1 MEANEISLPMPF
13 FFDRKTTPSLQ
24 EVVDSLQGFDA
35 IAKRFPK
42 ILSAL
47 LDAPIKSVT
56 VDVNKIEIGSLYDD
70 LIVKF
75 AFGGQEQM
83 DLFMNE
89 MHEKFMNHKA
99 VPFVL
104 FFALLIAGGIIAY
117 NVIAPDEASS
127 SPVINSNNTTIINM
141 ISAEVGKDA
150 DAVRE
155 IIERAIPRSDSIKLA
170 KDSYKIFGAF
180 GDSNSLK
187 FKDFEAYK
195 LPRDVVDTFP
205 SSLDFDS
212 VQELKD
218 FENVDVQIRAA
229 DLDSVKS
236 GWAAKVPSVSDR
248 RIKVKV
254 ANAVDVS
261 KVQIGANVKA
271 DVTVVYK
278 MKDGELVPGYC
289 VIRKIH

>member
-141 ISAEVGKDA
+141 ISADVGKDA